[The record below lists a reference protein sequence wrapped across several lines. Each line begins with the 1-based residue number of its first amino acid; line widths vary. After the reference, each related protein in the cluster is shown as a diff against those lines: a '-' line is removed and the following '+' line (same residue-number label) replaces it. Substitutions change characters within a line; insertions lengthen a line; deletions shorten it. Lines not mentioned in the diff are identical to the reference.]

1 MFTNKLAYNLTTVKN
16 MCKDMQNVEW
26 KHVLSTKPKQRTYVK
41 FKENIC
47 TEDYVKHCT
56 S

>member
-1 MFTNKLAYNLTTVKN
+1 

-26 KHVLSTKPKQRTYVK
+26 KHVLLTKPKLNAYVK

-47 TEDYVKHCT
+47 TEDYDKHCT
-56 S
+56 SRRQISLMA